1 MRNLQLVLGSVE
13 IAHADLSE
21 IARVILVQ
29 VGAVM
34 MLEKKKGERR
44 TTAEAQAVNG
54 VLDLQQDLYH
64 QDVYDASQC
73 VRGLRKRGHGAF

>member
-44 TTAEAQAVNG
+44 
-54 VLDLQQDLYH
+54 
-64 QDVYDASQC
+64 
-73 VRGLRKRGHGAF
+73 